1 MDRVFKALIV
11 SVTGDHYK
19 IVTLLVEDYCFACG
33 QYLEVIDQSKTFIPL
48 SIASSP
54 TGLPHLKILFKP
66 EKHNSESLLLQQL
79 IRQKSIEVSSPKGDV
94 RYPEDGQQILLIVK
108 GTGIS
113 QALAMIEHTESA
125 KSKPNIK
132 LIWVSDEESIS
143 STTEH
148 FDCWLSLV
156 DSTRLNEKDLSL
168 WLKKNR
174 TAISNPNCILT
185 GDPDFVYSTRDNLA
199 NNQIALNSLQSDVF
213 EYSSL

>member
-1 MDRVFKALIV
+1 MDRVFKALIA

-19 IVTLLVEDYCFACG
+19 IVTLLVEDYCFECG

-94 RYPEDGQQILLIVK
+94 RCPEGDQQILLIVK

-113 QALAMIEHTESA
+113 QALAMIEHAKSA

-132 LIWVSDEESIS
+132 LIWVSDEESIN

-148 FDCWLSLV
+148 FDSWLSLV

-168 WLKKNR
+168 WFKKNR

-213 EYSSL
+213 EYSSP

>member
-1 MDRVFKALIV
+1 MDRVFKALIA
-11 SVTGDHYK
+11 SVTGDQYK
-19 IVTLLVEDYCFACG
+19 IVRLLAEDYSFECG

-94 RYPEDGQQILLIVK
+94 RYPEDDQQILLIVK

-199 NNQIALNSLQSDVF
+199 KNQIALNSLQSDVF
-213 EYSSL
+213 EYSSP